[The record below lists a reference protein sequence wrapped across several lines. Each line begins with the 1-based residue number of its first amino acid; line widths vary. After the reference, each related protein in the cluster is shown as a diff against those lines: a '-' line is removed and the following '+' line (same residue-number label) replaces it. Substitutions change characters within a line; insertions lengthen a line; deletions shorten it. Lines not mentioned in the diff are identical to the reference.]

1 MSLAAGSLPAESLQ
15 LVADMVLIDR
25 HMSRYTWLVD
35 ARRYAEWAALFTP
48 DAIFEQAWQ
57 DAEGKLHPVNF
68 GAGLRLQGRRDIARF
83 VAARFGPEVPANL
96 PRPAAGVGHR
106 LVNRLIDV
114 DGNTATLKARG
125 PDGRFQYEVELRRTG
140 EGPDGGW
147 QFSRLCIIFN
157 EDRRTPDINGVAVP
171 T

>member
-1 MSLAAGSLPAESLQ
+1 MSLVAGSLPAESLQ
-15 LVADMVLIDR
+15 IAADMMLIDR

-68 GAGLRLQGRRDIARF
+68 GAGLRLQGRTDIARF

-106 LVNRLIDV
+106 LQLGHRQFRFRRVGAARARLQGV
-114 DGNTATLKARG
+114 QGGRKGAEGARAAA
-125 PDGRFQYEVELRRTG
+125 PAA
-140 EGPDGGW
+140 EGGA
-147 QFSRLCIIFN
+147 
-157 EDRRTPDINGVAVP
+157 E
-171 T
+171 